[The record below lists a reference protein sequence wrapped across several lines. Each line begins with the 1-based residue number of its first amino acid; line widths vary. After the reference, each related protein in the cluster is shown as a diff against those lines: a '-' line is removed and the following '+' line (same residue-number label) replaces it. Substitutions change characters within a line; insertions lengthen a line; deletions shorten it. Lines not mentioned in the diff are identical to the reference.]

1 MSLTAA
7 TIYQPIRWQAPKPV
21 GPFSLAK
28 VLPLLRAGVAAAPGR
43 ADLKLQLAKALFRAQ
58 QFDEII
64 NRLGPEVADDD
75 ADPELLHYIGR
86 AALAVRDDRTA
97 LSALEPAAAKGF
109 APALGDLAVVLLRL
123 DRRNEAL
130 DAALKRLETAPS
142 NFQAIE
148 VAARVLL
155 DSGRAERLWTL
166 CLGLRDRG
174 AWGAW
179 FSAAMAT
186 AAAALRLDHEFTNL
200 MDRSRWFS
208 ACRLPVADDFNEA
221 LAAELLALRSA
232 DRSMRIDDLERV
244 GGPMAQHLNGGIRAA
259 VEAYVAQRQGFAN
272 DPMMVHRP
280 ACATLNSWV
289 IVIHDHQHNGWHLHQ
304 AGWIS
309 GVYYVTM
316 PRVARGD
323 DARAG
328 AIEFGPYPFE
338 GDEQPFQSYR
348 WLLTPEPGLLVMF
361 PSYYAHRTWPTSVAD
376 LRICIPFDV
385 RPSK

>member
-1 MSLTAA
+1 
-7 TIYQPIRWQAPKPV
+7 
-21 GPFSLAK
+21 
-28 VLPLLRAGVAAAPGR
+28 LLRAGVAAAPGR
-43 ADLKLQLAKALFRAQ
+43 ADLKLQLAKALFQAKKI
-58 QFDEII
+58 DEII
-64 NRLGPEVADDD
+64 NRLGPEIADDD
-75 ADPELLHYIGR
+75 AAPELLHYIGR
-86 AALAVRDDRTA
+86 AALATREDRTA
-97 LSALEPAAAKGF
+97 LSALGAAVAKGF
-109 APALGDLAVVLLRL
+109 APALGDLAVALLRL
-123 DRRNEAL
+123 DRRGEAL
-130 DAALKRLETAPS
+130 DAALQRLETAPS
-142 NFQAIE
+142 SFQAID

-155 DSGRAERLWTL
+155 DSGQAERLWQL

-186 AAAALRLDHEFTNL
+186 AAAALRLDHEFREL
-200 MDRSRWFS
+200 MNRSRWFS
-208 ACRLPVADDFNEA
+208 ACRLPAADDFNEV

-232 DRSMRIDDLERV
+232 DRSMRIDELERV
-244 GGPMAQHLNGGIRAA
+244 GGPTAQHLIGRIRSA
-259 VEAYVAQRQGFAN
+259 VEAYVAQRQGFTS

-280 ACATLNSWV
+280 ASVTLNSWV

-316 PRVARGD
+316 PKVARGD

-338 GDEQPFQSYR
+338 GDEQPFQSNR
-348 WLLTPEPGLLVMF
+348 WHLTPEPGLLVMF
-361 PSYYAHRTWPTSVAD
+361 PSYYAHRTWPTSLAD

-385 RPSK
+385 RPAK